1 MREDGI
7 FETNT
12 KSFPGI

>member
-1 MREDGI
+1 MREAAI